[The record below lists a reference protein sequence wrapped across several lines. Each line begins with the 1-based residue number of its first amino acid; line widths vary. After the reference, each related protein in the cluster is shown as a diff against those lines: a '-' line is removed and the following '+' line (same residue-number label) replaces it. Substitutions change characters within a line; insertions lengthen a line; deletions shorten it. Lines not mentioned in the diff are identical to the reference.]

1 MTNTKKELDWDNPGQ
16 PEAEELFRSGRGGYI
31 VGQALYK
38 AIEVMEQEEHPEYSN
53 IADMKLIM
61 NHMYPIFSQF
71 AAGLETFKK
80 MREAGIEGLDLT
92 GKIELTGEQQACLS
106 VQHLE
111 LYTKNRGK
119 RIIEAREQQKRWRA
133 AALPVPTNRAQRELS
148 ERIVK
153 EGLHEIV
160 EEHFPGVLGEATN

>member
-1 MTNTKKELDWDNPGQ
+1 LFEIIDVEQRGKQPLLTKELKMTNTNKELDWDNPGQ

-61 NHMYPIFSQF
+61 NHMYPIFMQF

-92 GKIELTGEQQACLS
+92 GQTELTSSQEACLS
-106 VQHLE
+106 STHLK
-111 LYTKNRGK
+111 LYTKNRKNVERTGISDEEFFADTDRK
-119 RIIEAREQQKRWRA
+119 
-133 AALPVPTNRAQRELS
+133 ALQ
-148 ERIVK
+148 
-153 EGLHEIV
+153 H
-160 EEHFPGVLGEATN
+160 